1 MEEEQEVLE
10 PWRIKE
16 EPESLQLKEEHAELS
31 VSQGG
36 EQQTGAFMENSGCKE
51 EEGWEPEPEPEPE
64 PERVQLSR
72 QNPAED
78 FQQRFLGNKKGVVVE
93 QLLSNQ
99 ESLSG
104 TDEPEPEPE
113 PPHEELESVQ
123 IKEEPE
129 DDYTIQDEEQLH
141 LKQEAD
147 AFMVSPAYEERDDSN
162 PEPDGEPDGEPD
174 EEPAPSETC
183 LEADDEDQEGSSLD
197 ESSRD
202 EEQEQAGRCWR
213 SSKSR
218 KEDKAQLKPGV
229 FSCKMCSKAFT
240 QKASLTKHL
249 RLHVGGNPF
258 TCLSCG
264 RSFRKHFSLIVHMRI
279 HTGEKPFPCQ
289 ICGKSFC
296 QRGNLNVHMRT
307 HTGEKPFPCLTC
319 GKHFQRK
326 SNLTAHMRIHRR
338 NAALPG
344 CGGAKEPM

>member
-1 MEEEQEVLE
+1 MCSVEPLREFIRERLTAAAEEICSQLERTIVRFEEEMDRQRRLLDLT
-10 PWRIKE
+10 WRART
-16 EPESLQLKEEHAELS
+16 H
-31 VSQGG
+31 
-36 EQQTGAFMENSGCKE
+36 
-51 EEGWEPEPEPEPE
+51 
-64 PERVQLSR
+64 
-72 QNPAED
+72 QNPAD
-78 FQQRFLGNKKGVVVE
+78 FQQHFLGNKKGVVVE

-104 TDEPEPEPE
+104 TDEPEPEALQEE
-113 PPHEELESVQ
+113 PESVQ

-129 DDYTIQDEEQLH
+129 DDYTAQDEEQLH

-162 PEPDGEPDGEPD
+162 PEPDGEP
-174 EEPAPSETC
+174 APSETC

-202 EEQEQAGRCWR
+202 EEQEEAGRCWR

-218 KEDKAQLKPGV
+218 KDDKAQLKPGV
-229 FSCKMCSKAFT
+229 YSCKMCSKAFT

-279 HTGEKPFPCQ
+279 HTGEKPFPCL

-338 NAALPG
+338 NAALPV
-344 CGGAKEPM
+344 CGVAEEQM